1 MLLQYT
7 TKAAFLGSPSFLF
20 YRSGPL
26 HQMDM
31 LPSIIER
38 VTTSLLHG
46 QNQFASGG
54 LLLMVI
60 GGIAAYAR
68 NIPTRLW
75 DWFERQFTLHLT
87 ITDEC
92 DAFYWF
98 KWWFKK
104 QEYCGRNRNM
114 DTFTSYNAKPPYVL
128 TPAPGRHWFFYNKRP
143 IFVHFDRT
151 EEKKGGDSYARRT
164 EKYTIWTFG
173 RKQAFMRGLLD
184 DMVAA
189 HTAAWAD
196 KPTLMLWGGSGWFS
210 APAYTSRTLDSVI
223 LPGNQKEALLRDI
236 LRFKVSKAWYEL
248 MGIPFHRGYLFYG
261 AAGDG

>member
-1 MLLQYT
+1 
-7 TKAAFLGSPSFLF
+7 
-20 YRSGPL
+20 
-26 HQMDM
+26 MDM

-46 QNQFASGG
+46 QNQFRFGRAPAHGYRRDRGLRTQHPDAALGLVSSG
-54 LLLMVI
+54 
-60 GGIAAYAR
+60 
-68 NIPTRLW
+68 
-75 DWFERQFTLHLT
+75 QFTLHLT

-143 IFVHFDRT
+143 ILVHFDRT

-210 APAYTSRTLDSVI
+210 APAYTSRTLDSGHI
-223 LPGNQKEALLRDI
+223 AGQPEGSPAPGYPQVQGVQGMVRVDGHPVPSWLLVLNGR
-236 LRFKVSKAWYEL
+236 RGRVR
-248 MGIPFHRGYLFYG
+248 HRWSAGYLPTST
-261 AAGDG
+261 AGSTC